1 MTGTAFNDALDNDD
15 LGSNKI
21 ARSATAYVL
30 YNNGLAAWESAH
42 ALILDTQT
50 YTSNGSW
57 SKPAGLDSR
66 DTILIRALGAG
77 GGAFSTNHAGGG
89 GCCEVT
95 LSAADC
101 PSSLTITIGSGG
113 TTGVAGGDT
122 TVTNGSSL
130 TLKGKGGGSQS
141 ESFVGGLMEI
151 NGATIKDPGLKGG
164 DGGSGSDNDAFL
176 GGASGNG
183 TSVLG
188 GAGNGG
194 FPGGGGKYLGTTTG
208 GNGKVV
214 IYALRGWHPAK
225 YNLSV

>member
-1 MTGTAFNDALDNDD
+1 M
-15 LGSNKI
+15 
-21 ARSATAYVL
+21 
-30 YNNGLAAWESAH
+30 
-42 ALILDTQT
+42 
-50 YTSNGSW
+50 
-57 SKPAGLDSR
+57 
-66 DTILIRALGAG
+66 GAG

-113 TTGVAGGDT
+113 TLGVAGGDT

-130 TLKGKGGGSQS
+130 TLKGKGGGSQY
-141 ESFVGGLMEI
+141 ESYVGGLMEI

-164 DGGSGSDNDAFL
+164 DGGSGSDKDAFL

-225 YNLSV
+225 YNCYRDWETKAEIDTLIAGNDLVAGALYEITGVHPTLYDDEIGRASCRERV